1 MTKSFLSGRTLS
13 GVVGKKTS
21 NEALGILGDGLPD
34 AVLKRELAFTHFL
47 HDVLVGL
54 TVERRHSGEE
64 NVGDDTSGPDIA
76 LFVVALVENFRGDIV
91 GSSELLVKVT
101 VRVVD
106 KRGSEIDDLNL
117 IELLVLLEKNILRL
131 QVTMDNVGLMAIVDA
146 RKDLLHEDSGIS
158 LAELAALKNFV
169 EKLATLADSKL

>member
-1 MTKSFLSGRTLS
+1 VTKSFLSGRTLS

-64 NVGDDTSGPDIA
+64 NVGDDTGGPDIA
-76 LFVVALVENFRGDIV
+76 LLVVTLVENFGGNII
-91 GSSELLVKVT
+91 GSSKLLVKVT
-101 VRVVD
+101 VWVVD
-106 KRGSEIDDLNL
+106 KRSSEIDDLNL
-117 IELLVLLEKNILRL
+117 IELLVLLEKNVLGL

-169 EKLATLADSKL
+169 EKLATLANPKR